1 MWTQGRTRC
10 DWPSTSDQENWLC
23 WYLVDRSPTFLSRH
37 NISRSGSSLSISI
50 NQRKTACFLEIKVL
64 KTVNSFFLFFKWD
77 CYFKPEETY
86 IHLMYI
92 FHNLT
97 ILCYIVIF
105 NKIQCGELLFY
116 SIVTKVSKFAAIWI
130 SDCFYRVSKK

>member
-1 MWTQGRTRC
+1 
-10 DWPSTSDQENWLC
+10 
-23 WYLVDRSPTFLSRH
+23 
-37 NISRSGSSLSISI
+37 
-50 NQRKTACFLEIKVL
+50 
-64 KTVNSFFLFFKWD
+64 
-77 CYFKPEETY
+77 
-86 IHLMYI
+86 MYI

-130 SDCFYRVSKK
+130 SDCFFGFVKIKFSIHTQRQKLLLSCIRMILGTTVPALQFLEVQASASAFDRH